1 MSWIA
6 AAIGGATAL
15 VGATSASKAA
25 SAQKDASK
33 AQIDLSTRM
42 YEDSVARA
50 GGNLGAQQAIFD
62 DMMRRQGATTQQTLE
77 DQLRIS
83 GQTREDQL
91 RTAGTYQTNALQSSQ
106 RALNAQLGYFDP
118 FYQTGLSANDQMM
131 IEMGLA
137 PGQSTFQTT
146 PGYEFK
152 MNESLGAVE
161 GSAAASGGLMS
172 GATMESLLYTG
183 HGIADQEH
191 DDYLAQLNMM
201 TDRGFAAGT
210 NMAASQGAADATR
223 QNIYGNTAN
232 MQNAAYGNYGAN
244 VYNAYGTQGANNY
257 NTNAMYASGL
267 SSAQQNTFNAL
278 AGAGSEYT
286 ANMNN
291 AYANRGD
298 ATAAGYMAPYN
309 ALASGVQAGVGLYGY
324 MNTPNPHM
332 QSTSGTVPQASNS
345 SWAMPPA
352 YFGGGR

>member
-1 MSWIA
+1 MWVSVA
-6 AAIGGATAL
+6 VGGATAL
-15 VGATSASKAA
+15 LGASAANKAA
-25 SAQKDASK
+25 SAQKDASQ

-118 FYQTGLSANDQMM
+118 FYQTGVAANNQMA
-131 IEMGLA
+131 IESGLA
-137 PGQSTFQTT
+137 PGQSGYTSS
-146 PGYEFK
+146 PGYQWQLDEA
-152 MNESLGAVE
+152 LGAVE
-161 GSAAASGGLMS
+161 GSASAAGGLMS
-172 GATMESLLYTG
+172 GATMEAQMATAQGLAS
-183 HGIADQEH
+183 Q
-191 DDYLAQLNMM
+191 DYYNYVSMLDSQAN
-201 TDRGFAAGT
+201 RGLTAGT

-298 ATAAGYMAPYN
+298 ATAAGYMAPFN

-324 MNTPNPHM
+324 MNTPNPYA
-332 QSTSGTVPQASNS
+332 QSTSGTVPQS
-345 SWAMPPA
+345 SQQAAWSG
-352 YFGGGR
+352 YGQY